1 MLQFEQQYRMKRTPL
16 SDDELNRR
24 WRHIDVRLHGLEEK
38 IGRFDASV
46 DALVERGLARINTEL
61 SAAIDD
67 INAEVDNVQA
77 LVAGIE
83 TLVADLERQIEDIV
97 TGGTLPATAITV
109 SAIGGI
115 SAANAQAAL
124 AELRTQVAAIE
135 GAVTGLGDVQVVA
148 DLSAAAVLTGL
159 DVGDLVHVV
168 DNGSSKWA
176 RYQITSAGDGTWS
189 GATKVVIWTQDQAPA
204 THQHVIADV
213 TGLTAALSDINDD
226 IAANAA
232 GIATN
237 AAGIATNSASL
248 ASLTAAVAHFAMST
262 PPTGW
267 LKANGALVSR
277 TTYADL
283 FAAIGTTFGAGDGS
297 TTFALPDLRGE
308 FIRGWDDGR
317 SVDTSRVFGSTQAD
331 GLKSHVHEYSV
342 KYNLGGSASYT
353 GEALAGS
360 AKTAGPASF
369 NAIPLQDS
377 EATGDVETRPRNIAL
392 LACIKY

>member
-237 AAGIATNSASL
+237 SASL

-317 SVDTSRVFGSTQAD
+317 GVDTGRVLGSVQGDAFRSHDHPVDAAANGGGTFGMVSGGYFSIMRTLWTYAT
-331 GLKSHVHEYSV
+331 
-342 KYNLGGSASYT
+342 GGS
-353 GEALAGS
+353 
-360 AKTAGPASF
+360 
-369 NAIPLQDS
+369 
-377 EATGDVETRPRNIAL
+377 ETRPRNISL